1 MNRLSVFYEH
11 IADAVQ
17 QSGLPLEEVC
27 ARVKGFGFD
36 AVEMDAQRLLKEW
49 DIIMPALKKAGI
61 GVNCIYNFFDFGLTE
76 DSLAADCAE
85 AQNIVDLCVRADCGK
100 ILAVGGFLKGGEI
113 VRRSPAYEA
122 RRIRMAKALEQLVA
136 LAAEKNITVVM
147 EDFDSLTA
155 PFSTAE
161 ELLWFMENVKG
172 MRCGFDMGNFQ
183 YCEQDA
189 AAVLPDFLP
198 YISAVHCKDRGW
210 TDNGS
215 EPKRT
220 VAERKMYSVAVGD
233 GDLDIAGMVK
243 TVLDTGYT
251 GALAAEHFGSADQL
265 RDMERSAKFLRGLL
279 ENAGA

>member
-11 IADAVQ
+11 ITDAVNQ
-17 QSGLPLEEVC
+17 TGLSLGEVC
-27 ARVKGFGFD
+27 AKVKSFGFD

-49 DIIMPALKKAGI
+49 DIIMPVLQANEI
-61 GVNCIYNFFDFGLTE
+61 GVNCIYNFFNFGLTE

-85 AQNIVDLCVRADCGK
+85 AQKIVELCVRANCDK
-100 ILAVGGFLKGGEI
+100 ILAVGGFLKGDEI
-113 VRRSPAYEA
+113 VRRSPAYET
-122 RRIRMAKALEQLVA
+122 RRVRMAKALQQLVE
-136 LAAEKNITVVM
+136 LAAEKNIVVVM
-147 EDFDSLTA
+147 ENFDSLTA
-155 PFSTAE
+155 PFSMAE

-189 AAVLPDFLP
+189 VTVLQDFLP

-215 EPKRT
+215 EAKETVSGRT
-220 VAERKMYSVAVGD
+220 MYSVAVGD

-243 TVLDTGYT
+243 TILDTGYT
-251 GALAAEHFGSADQL
+251 GVLAAEHFGSKDQL
-265 RDMERSAKFLRGLL
+265 GDMERSAKYLRSLL
-279 ENAGA
+279 GNA